1 MKHLNKPM
9 KPKQCAPV
17 GHSLDCEIFE
27 NVFFYLESTI
37 ITIFWT
43 ILTWRI
49 YYIYLYM
56 FCAFFIWIWS
66 IDNKPVLKIQKK
78 SNPQTIVCKKK
89 ERINRKQFHFPINQ
103 WLRTNQNPFNR
114 EENKGQLLSD
124 AKHIT
129 QSCPGRKIR
138 YFFAHLLVFQQQQQ
152 QLHSISVG
160 AIILTHKH
168 PRKSPHFVLF
178 RVDTHKDAL

>member
-1 MKHLNKPM
+1 M

-66 IDNKPVLKIQKK
+66 IDNKPVLKI
-78 SNPQTIVCKKK
+78 
-89 ERINRKQFHFPINQ
+89 
-103 WLRTNQNPFNR
+103 
-114 EENKGQLLSD
+114 
-124 AKHIT
+124 
-129 QSCPGRKIR
+129 
-138 YFFAHLLVFQQQQQ
+138 
-152 QLHSISVG
+152 
-160 AIILTHKH
+160 
-168 PRKSPHFVLF
+168 
-178 RVDTHKDAL
+178 